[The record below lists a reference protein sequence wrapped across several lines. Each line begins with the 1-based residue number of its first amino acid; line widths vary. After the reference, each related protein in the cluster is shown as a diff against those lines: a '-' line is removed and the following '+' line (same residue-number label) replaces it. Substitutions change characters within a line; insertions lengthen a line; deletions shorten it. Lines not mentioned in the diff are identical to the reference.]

1 LPYEDEPGC
10 GTLAGL
16 IMKQCGHLPME
27 GEVVAIG
34 EIEAEVA
41 DLDATRIDK
50 LVIRRR
56 PVAE

>member
-1 LPYEDEPGC
+1 
-10 GTLAGL
+10 
-16 IMKQCGHLPME
+16 ME

-56 PVAE
+56 PPAQ